1 MIPKGFTRDH
11 MSDML
16 NPVFLKTPDGKK
28 WEMCTTKIN
37 GDIWFQKGWKEF
49 ATYYSLDHGHMVL
62 FQYEE
67 NSHFVVHI
75 FSKSTLEIE
84 YPFHGNQHEQNNFD
98 QQSSDEDSIE
108 ILDKSPSCKKKT
120 RPKSPIMCPQPH
132 KKLRSDSSEGVGTS
146 SRFQNLPKH
155 HVQSSEDTGASAE
168 FRKVK
173 HELEQ
178 EQYQE
183 QEQLNRVRSFKSNN
197 PSFRI
202 TMKSS
207 HIYSHSL
214 YVPSQFANNHMKK
227 EQSDI
232 LLQLLDGRV
241 WDAKYCSAKINGG
254 WKKFAVH
261 NKLKIGDVCIFEL
274 TKSQYLTL
282 KVIIFRLE
290 EDPHS
295 PSPQGNP
302 TCFFFFFL

>member
-1 MIPKGFTRDH
+1 M
-11 MSDML
+11 
-16 NPVFLKTPDGKK
+16 
-28 WEMCTTKIN
+28 
-37 GDIWFQKGWKEF
+37 Q
-49 ATYYSLDHGHMVL
+49 
-62 FQYEE
+62 
-67 NSHFVVHI
+67 
-75 FSKSTLEIE
+75 
-84 YPFHGNQHEQNNFD
+84 
-98 QQSSDEDSIE
+98 
-108 ILDKSPSCKKKT
+108 
-120 RPKSPIMCPQPH
+120 
-132 KKLRSDSSEGVGTS
+132 
-146 SRFQNLPKH
+146 
-155 HVQSSEDTGASAE
+155 
-168 FRKVK
+168 
-173 HELEQ
+173 
-178 EQYQE
+178 
-183 QEQLNRVRSFKSNN
+183 
-197 PSFRI
+197 
-202 TMKSS
+202 
-207 HIYSHSL
+207 